1 MEVVY
6 NVKNKYKTNEFS
18 ITDDM
23 KKIINIKLINVI
35 MKLEKQKYLLNN

>member
-6 NVKNKYKTNEFS
+6 NVKNKYKTNKFS
-18 ITDDM
+18 TTDDM